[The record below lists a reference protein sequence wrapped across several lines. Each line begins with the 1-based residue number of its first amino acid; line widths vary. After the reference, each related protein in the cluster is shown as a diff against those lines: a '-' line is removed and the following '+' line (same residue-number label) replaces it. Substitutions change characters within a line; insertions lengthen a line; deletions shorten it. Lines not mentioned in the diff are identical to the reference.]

1 MCITAVYQRM
11 FSHCLALYA
20 ICTTTTEE
28 MTARRR
34 SLVAPRPRRD
44 GNTQR
49 VKGCG
54 ACPDAVHHITRRSP
68 SFHVISSLVMTGTMP
83 GSPNATMPA
92 KRLLICP
99 AFLNE
104 TQNGQVIMRHIL
116 KAETVYGP
124 LRDATRGP
132 PSSTPTHDFPPRIS
146 EFWFMVDQRLW

>member
-104 TQNGQVIMRHIL
+104 TQNGQVTMRHIPE
-116 KAETVYGP
+116 AETVYGP
-124 LRDATRGP
+124 LRDAIRGLSLDTDVVLHP
-132 PSSTPTHDFPPRIS
+132 PGPLTIS
-146 EFWFMVDQRLW
+146 GYMS